1 MGWLHPEDDAAD
13 AVPGA
18 ADSGLV
24 AAGPDEPA
32 EAGPADVLDEAFLR
46 GFVDAPGVSSDDA
59 GVPAPA
65 AASPVDDAQP
75 VESAQAPPADDT
87 DADAGDD
94 AAAFADL
101 SLEGSAALPAAPD
114 TGAAAALEDIA
125 LEALPAGPAAA
136 LAFATDAETEVALRD
151 GLFGYENVSSEG
163 GDPQVWQGGLRA
175 AIAALADGHSAPL
188 IFVDIDGIPYPA
200 GAIHE
205 LASVCEVGTVVV
217 AMGSDASARPGRE
230 LLLAGVSDYASTA
243 TPPPAPSVSSVR
255 ALLGHLANRT
265 HLVLVTGFPDPDIQ
279 LAIMQHSDVRALLY
293 EPTLPSLSAA
303 VRGLA
308 LLGTSHPAT
317 LVQSCSRTP
326 RSALSSAHIRFALSD
341 RRPDVVIPFDRGL
354 HAATIGEKF
363 RRPGRAYCSAVR
375 KVMDFVMESAAVA
388 TLD

>member
-1 MGWLHPEDDAAD
+1 MALSSDSLFARGFAAD
-13 AVPGA
+13 TRTWRALREGLSGRTAKVQRGRLKVALKALASEPASRLVFVDLDGISEPDVAARELAAVCAFETAVIAIGSTDTALYTRQLFQNGVADYLVKPISA
-18 ADSGLV
+18 ALVREACATLSDEQPERPYAGRVIALSGSAGCGTSTLV
-24 AAGPDEPA
+24 AAMARAIAADGRAVSVVDLDPVWGQLASRLGVEPA
-32 EAGPADVLDEAFLR
+32 DGLPALLAALDA
-46 GFVDAPGVSSDDA
+46 DTQPASDSSTLQERIDDLC
-59 GVPAPA
+59 V
-65 AASPVDDAQP
+65 Q
-75 VESAQAPPADDT
+75 
-87 DADAGDD
+87 ADAG
-94 AAAFADL
+94 L
-101 SLEGSAALPAAPD
+101 SL
-114 TGAAAALEDIA
+114 
-125 LEALPAGPAAA
+125 
-136 LAFATDAETEVALRD
+136 VA
-151 GLFGYENVSSEG
+151 
-163 GDPQVWQGGLRA
+163 
-175 AIAALADGHSAPL
+175 
-188 IFVDIDGIPYPA
+188 
-200 GAIHE
+200 
-205 LASVCEVGTVVV
+205 
-217 AMGSDASARPGRE
+217 
-230 LLLAGVSDYASTA
+230 YASTA

-326 RSALSSAHIRFALSD
+326 RGALSSAHIRFALSD